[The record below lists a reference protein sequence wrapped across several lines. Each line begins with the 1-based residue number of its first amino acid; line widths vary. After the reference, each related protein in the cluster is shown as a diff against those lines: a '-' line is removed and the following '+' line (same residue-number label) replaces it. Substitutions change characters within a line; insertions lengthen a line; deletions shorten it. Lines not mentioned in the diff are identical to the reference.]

1 MMVNMKDNQFDSFEE
16 LLSHQTNILT
26 ACQPKDFDS
35 TFALLA
41 REALA
46 WFKLDRLTLFPNS
59 MILLDTGKSISV
71 SKTDTPP
78 LEIERFLK
86 GNYLDYL
93 KLLRSKECWQLFP
106 EETLK
111 NHKLDPLRI
120 LYEEGAHWHGI
131 VSLSLFG
138 QQWGAIGFSRF
149 NRYDTPI
156 EAADMKRIKLLS
168 DIWLCFWQHSKMTR
182 SVTSDEENNINE
194 SEKLLLLTK
203 KQCTVLTQLAQGHTA
218 KQCAEILFLSP
229 RTIESHKYRM
239 LDILELDNHT
249 ELIQFALRNGFG
261 IDTK

>member
-1 MMVNMKDNQFDSFEE
+1 MKNSPFASFED
-16 LLSHQTNILT
+16 LLSHQTNTLT
-26 ACQPKDFDS
+26 ACQSKDFDS
-35 TFALLA
+35 TFFLLA

-71 SKTDTPP
+71 SQTDTPA
-78 LEIERFLK
+78 LEMERFLK

-111 NHKLDPLRI
+111 NHKLDPLRV

-149 NRYDTPI
+149 SRYDKPI
-156 EAADMKRIKLLS
+156 EEADMKRIKLLS

-182 SVTSDEENNINE
+182 SVTSDETNNINE

-203 KQCTVLTQLAQGHTA
+203 RQCAVLTQLAQGYTA

-261 IDTK
+261 IDNK

>member
-1 MMVNMKDNQFDSFEE
+1 MKDNQFDSFEA
-16 LLSHQTNILT
+16 LLSHQTNTLT

-35 TFALLA
+35 VFSLLA
-41 REALA
+41 KEALT

-71 SKTDTPP
+71 SKTDTPQ
-78 LEIERFLK
+78 LDMKRFLK

-106 EETLK
+106 EETLR
-111 NHKLDPLRI
+111 NHKIDPLRV
-120 LYEEGAHWHGI
+120 LHEEGACWHAI

-149 NRYDTPI
+149 KHYDTPI
-156 EAADMKRIKLLS
+156 EERDMKRIKLLS
-168 DIWLCFWQHSKMTR
+168 DVWLCFWQHSKMTR
-182 SVTSDEENNINE
+182 SVTSDEADNINE

-203 KQCTVLTQLAQGHTA
+203 RQCAVLTQLAQGYTA

-239 LDILELDNHT
+239 LDILDLDNHT
-249 ELIQFALRNGFG
+249 ELIQFALRNGFS
-261 IDTK
+261 IDNP